1 MYIVCD
7 YNEDVHCGQFTIG
20 IHMHCSIM
28 AHRLVHVVLPR
39 LSTVMHHCIKHQ
51 WLADTDEGRAKP
63 KHKKGL
69 TNHIMCVR
77 IKEKSERLSA

>member
-1 MYIVCD
+1 MYIVHVCD
-7 YNEDVHCGQFTIG
+7 YNVDVHCGQFTIG

-51 WLADTDEGRAKP
+51 WLADTDEGRAKSQA
-63 KHKKGL
+63 KAQEGI
-69 TNHIMCVR
+69 N
-77 IKEKSERLSA
+77 